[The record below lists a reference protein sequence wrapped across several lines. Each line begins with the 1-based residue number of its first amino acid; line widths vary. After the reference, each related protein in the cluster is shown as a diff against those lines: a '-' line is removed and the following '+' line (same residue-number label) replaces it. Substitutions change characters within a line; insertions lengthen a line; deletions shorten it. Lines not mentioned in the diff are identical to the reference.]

1 MYTLDANIFVRDL
14 DTREPQHAECHA
26 LLDALQAQALPI
38 IVPMLVLAEVAG
50 TVSRTRR
57 DPIAGRLGADLLRG
71 IGNLTLIP
79 IDDSLAQEAAELA
92 ADYALRGADATYVT
106 VARRHNCTLVSLDRE
121 QRERSAAIVTTRTP
135 AEALAERQPPLAAS

>member
-26 LLDALQAQALPI
+26 LLEELQAQALPI
-38 IVPMLVLAEVAG
+38 VVPVLVLAEVAG

-57 DPIAGRLGADLLRG
+57 DPIAGRLGSDLLRG
-71 IGNLTLIP
+71 TGNLSLIP
-79 IDDSLAQEAAELA
+79 IDDTLAQEAAELA
-92 ADYALRGADATYVT
+92 ADYALRGADAVYVA

-121 QRERSAAIVTTRTP
+121 QRERAAAIVTTRTP
-135 AEALAERQPPLAAS
+135 AEALAELQPPPPAS

>member
-26 LLDALQAQALPI
+26 LLEELQAQALPI
-38 IVPMLVLAEVAG
+38 VVPVLVLAEVAG

-71 IGNLTLIP
+71 TGNLSLIP
-79 IDDSLAQEAAELA
+79 IDDTLAQEAAELA
-92 ADYALRGADATYVT
+92 ADYALRGADAVYVA
-106 VARRHNCTLVSLDRE
+106 VARRHNCTRVSLDRE
-121 QRERSAAIVTTRTP
+121 QRERAAAIVTTRTP
-135 AEALAERQPPLAAS
+135 AEALAELQPPPGAS